1 MPEEKIDQMTPE
13 LLITYGG
20 HVVSKRLKKFLRQH
34 PPKEHWHI
42 SPDGEIVDLYGALT
56 TVIEMDPFEFLEK
69 SPRHIQS
76 PQRMED
82 FPSSVIQQKD
92 AQIGTD
98 IHIPQ
103 SIHVIEEAQIPDS
116 YKIQLVGSSR
126 ITDSSRK
133 RSFDS

>member
-1 MPEEKIDQMTPE
+1 MTPE

-69 SPRHIQS
+69 IASLMDNRTPEY
-76 PQRMED
+76 P
-82 FPSSVIQQKD
+82 VCGK
-92 AQIGTD
+92 
-98 IHIPQ
+98 
-103 SIHVIEEAQIPDS
+103 
-116 YKIQLVGSSR
+116 LL
-126 ITDSSRK
+126 
-133 RSFDS
+133 